1 MSESESEN
9 PAGALRAAVR
19 ERRMP
24 GPRTRR
30 ALLQSDDPTLARQA
44 GRILKNLTVDGDRPR
59 EVEVAVLATCTIGP
73 FEPLLRAQ
81 LVGAGLLPTVR
92 AADYGTFDMSLAT
105 GSFTRDGDPGLVP
118 VLLDAGYFLPGDWSA
133 AEPDVLE
140 KHVEGRLEEFRTLL
154 AGALQHTAATVVVHT
169 VPLPAQV
176 RHGIIS
182 VRARSQVVRA
192 WYQLNAA
199 LLALGEEHAQVVAV
213 DLVGELAETPVQA
226 GDVRLY
232 RYGDLPYG
240 DDALLLLARLVRR
253 VAQARAGL
261 SRKVLALDLDNTLW
275 GGVLGEVGAQGV
287 QLGGLYPGNCYTEL
301 QRTVARLREQGVI
314 LVLASK
320 NDQDQVDRVLAEHP
334 DVVLRPDTFSV
345 RMVDWS
351 AKAGNLR
358 RAAESLSLSTE
369 SFVFMD
375 DSDFERAQVG
385 DELPEVAVVSAA
397 GDPAYLVD
405 SLLRDGWFDVVAL
418 TDTDRKRPELY
429 RNRALRGDFSSGFDS
444 SEDFLKALD
453 LGVEVAP
460 ATEYTISRISQL
472 AARTNQFNLTGI
484 RYDEAAT
491 RRMSEDDGHLVLSVS
506 VTDRFGD
513 EGIVGALWVERT
525 PDVWRVLNLVLSCR
539 VLSRGVER
547 AAVGW
552 LAGEAAKAG
561 ARTVEGHFRRSD
573 RNGVAADF
581 WTGAGFAPAAS
592 AEETAAADAQVFTL
606 DAATA
611 AGIAPEW
618 IALNERN
625 GSPHE

>member
-1 MSESESEN
+1 MSESEN
-9 PAGALRAAVR
+9 PAAALRAAVR

-24 GPRTRR
+24 GHRTRR
-30 ALLQSDDPTLARQA
+30 ALLESGDPALGRQA
-44 GRILKNLTVDGDRPR
+44 GRILKDLAVDGERPR
-59 EVEVAVLATCTIGP
+59 EVDVAVLATCTVGP

-81 LVGAGLLPTVR
+81 LVGVGLLPALR
-92 AADYGTFDMSLAT
+92 SADYGTFGMSLAT
-105 GSFTRDGDPGLVP
+105 GSFTRDGDPALVA
-118 VLLDAGYFLPGDWSA
+118 VLLDAGYFLPGDFGA
-133 AEPDVLE
+133 AEPDVLA
-140 KHVEGRLEEFRTLL
+140 KYVDARLEELRGLL
-154 AGALQHTAATVVVHT
+154 ASALKHTAATVVVHT

-176 RHGIIS
+176 RNGIIS
-182 VRARSQVVRA
+182 VRARAQVARS
-192 WYQLNAA
+192 WYRLNAG
-199 LLALGEEHAQVVAV
+199 LLALAEEHDQVVAV
-213 DLVGELAETPVQA
+213 DLVGELAEAPVQA
-226 GDVRLY
+226 CDVRLH
-232 RYGDLPYG
+232 RYGDLPYS

-275 GGVLGEVGAQGV
+275 GGVLGEAGPQGV
-287 QLGGLYPGNCYTEL
+287 QVGGLYPGNCYTEL
-301 QRTVARLREQGVI
+301 QRTVAGLREQGVV

-320 NDQDQVDRVLAEHP
+320 NDRDQVEKVLTEHP
-334 DVVLRPDTFSV
+334 DVLLRPEAFSV

-358 RAAESLSLSTE
+358 RAAEALSLSTE

-397 GDPAYLVD
+397 GDPAHLVD
-405 SLLRDGWFDVVAL
+405 SLLRHGWFDVMAL

-444 SEDFLKALD
+444 SEDFLRALD
-453 LGVEVAP
+453 LRVEVTP
-460 ATEYTISRISQL
+460 ATEYTIGRIAQL

-491 RRMSEDDGHLVLSVS
+491 RRMSEDAGHLVLSVS
-506 VTDRFGD
+506 VADRFGD

-525 PDVWRVLNLVLSCR
+525 DEVWRVLNLVLSCR

-547 AAVGW
+547 AAVGR
-552 LAGEAAKAG
+552 LAGLAALAG
-561 ARTVEGHFRRSD
+561 ARTVEGHYRPSD

-581 WTGAGFAPAAS
+581 WTGAGFTPAAS
-592 AEETAAADAQVFTL
+592 PQETEIRVFVL

-611 AGIAPEW
+611 KEIAPEW

>member
-1 MSESESEN
+1 MSESDN
-9 PAGALRAAVR
+9 PAAALRAAVR

-24 GPRTRR
+24 DHRTSR
-30 ALLQSDDPTLARQA
+30 AVLESDDPALARQA
-44 GRILKNLTVDGDRPR
+44 GRILKDLAVDGDRPR
-59 EVEVAVLATCTIGP
+59 EVSVAVLATCTVGP

-81 LVGAGLLPTVR
+81 LVGAGLLPALR
-92 AADYGTFDMSLAT
+92 SADYGTFGMSLAT
-105 GSFTRDGDPGLVP
+105 GSFTRDGDPGLVA
-118 VLLDAGYFLPGDWSA
+118 VLLDAGYFLPGDFGA

-140 KHVEGRLEEFRTLL
+140 KYVDARLEELRTLL
-154 AGALQHTAATVVVHT
+154 AGALKHTAATVVVHT

-176 RHGIIS
+176 RNGIIS
-182 VRARSQVVRA
+182 VRARAQVARS
-192 WYQLNAA
+192 WYRLNAA
-199 LLALGEEHAQVVAV
+199 LLALAEEHDQLVAV

-226 GDVRLY
+226 CDVRLH
-232 RYGDLPYG
+232 RYGDLPYS

-275 GGVLGEVGAQGV
+275 GGVLGEAGPQGV
-287 QLGGLYPGNCYTEL
+287 QVGGLYPGNCYTEL
-301 QRTVARLREQGVI
+301 QRTVAALREQGVV

-320 NDQDQVDRVLAEHP
+320 NDRDQVEKVLTEHP
-334 DVVLRPDTFSV
+334 DVLLRPEAFSV
-345 RMVDWS
+345 RMVDWA

-358 RAAESLSLSTE
+358 RAAEALSLSTG

-397 GDPAYLVD
+397 GDPAHLVD
-405 SLLRDGWFDVVAL
+405 SLLRHGWFDVMAL

-444 SEDFLKALD
+444 SEDFLRALD
-453 LGVEVAP
+453 LKVEVAP
-460 ATEYTISRISQL
+460 ATEYTIGRIAQL

-491 RRMSEDDGHLVLSVS
+491 RRMSEDAGHLVLSVS
-506 VTDRFGD
+506 VADRFGD

-525 PDVWRVLNLVLSCR
+525 DEVWRVLNLVLSCR

-547 AAVGW
+547 AAVGR
-552 LAGEAAKAG
+552 LADLAARAG
-561 ARTVEGHFRRSD
+561 ARTVEGHYRPSD

-581 WTGAGFAPAAS
+581 WTGAGFTPAAS
-592 AEETAAADAQVFTL
+592 PQETETRVFTL

-611 AGIAPEW
+611 REIAPEW

>member
-1 MSESESEN
+1 MSESEN
-9 PAGALRAAVR
+9 PAAALRAAVR

-24 GPRTRR
+24 GHPTRR
-30 ALLQSDDPTLARQA
+30 ALLESGDPALARQA
-44 GRILKNLTVDGDRPR
+44 GRILKDLAVDGERPR
-59 EVEVAVLATCTIGP
+59 EVDVAVLATCTVGP
-73 FEPLLRAQ
+73 FEALLRAQ
-81 LVGAGLLPTVR
+81 LVGAGLLPALR
-92 AADYGTFDMSLAT
+92 SADYGTFGMSLAT
-105 GSFTRDGDPGLVP
+105 GSFTRDGDPGLVA
-118 VLLDAGYFLPGDWSA
+118 VLLDAGYFLPGDFGA
-133 AEPDVLE
+133 AEPDVLA
-140 KHVEGRLEEFRTLL
+140 KYVDARLEELRGLL
-154 AGALQHTAATVVVHT
+154 AGALKHTAATVVVHT

-176 RHGIIS
+176 RNGIIS
-182 VRARSQVVRA
+182 VRARAQVARS
-192 WYQLNAA
+192 WYRLNAG
-199 LLALGEEHAQVVAV
+199 LLALAEEHDQVVAV
-213 DLVGELAETPVQA
+213 DLVGELAEAPVQA
-226 GDVRLY
+226 CDVRLH
-232 RYGDLPYG
+232 RYGDLPYS

-275 GGVLGEVGAQGV
+275 GGVLGEAGPQGV
-287 QLGGLYPGNCYTEL
+287 QVGGLYPGNCYTEL
-301 QRTVARLREQGVI
+301 QRTVAGLREQGVV

-320 NDQDQVDRVLAEHP
+320 NDRDQVEKVLTEHP
-334 DVVLRPDTFSV
+334 DVLLRPEAFSA

-358 RAAESLSLSTE
+358 RAAEALSLSTE

-397 GDPAYLVD
+397 GDPAHLVD
-405 SLLRDGWFDVVAL
+405 SLLRHGWFDVMAL

-444 SEDFLKALD
+444 SEDFLRALD
-453 LGVEVAP
+453 LKVEMTP
-460 ATEYTISRISQL
+460 ASEYTIGRIAQL

-491 RRMSEDDGHLVLSVS
+491 RRMSEDAGHLVLSVS
-506 VTDRFGD
+506 VADRFGD

-525 PDVWRVLNLVLSCR
+525 DEVWRVLNLVLSCR

-547 AAVGW
+547 AAVGR
-552 LAGEAAKAG
+552 LAELAALAG
-561 ARTVEGHFRRSD
+561 ARSVEGHYRPSY

-581 WTGAGFAPAAS
+581 WTGAGFTPAAS
-592 AEETAAADAQVFTL
+592 PQETETQVFTL

-611 AGIAPEW
+611 KEIAPEW

>member
-1 MSESESEN
+1 MSESEN
-9 PAGALRAAVR
+9 PAAALRAAVR

-24 GPRTRR
+24 GHPTRR
-30 ALLQSDDPTLARQA
+30 ALLESGDPALARQA
-44 GRILKNLTVDGDRPR
+44 GRILKDLAVDGERPR
-59 EVEVAVLATCTIGP
+59 EVDVAVLATCTVGP
-73 FEPLLRAQ
+73 FEALLRAQ
-81 LVGAGLLPTVR
+81 LVGAGLLPALR
-92 AADYGTFDMSLAT
+92 SADYGTFGMSLAT
-105 GSFTRDGDPGLVP
+105 GSFTRDGDPGLVA
-118 VLLDAGYFLPGDWSA
+118 VLLDAGYFLPGDFGA
-133 AEPDVLE
+133 AEPDVLA
-140 KHVEGRLEEFRTLL
+140 KYVDARLEELRGLL
-154 AGALQHTAATVVVHT
+154 AGALKHTAATVVVHT

-176 RHGIIS
+176 RNGIIS
-182 VRARSQVVRA
+182 VRARAQVARS
-192 WYQLNAA
+192 WYRLNAG
-199 LLALGEEHAQVVAV
+199 LLALAEEHDQVVAV
-213 DLVGELAETPVQA
+213 DLVGELAEAPVQA
-226 GDVRLY
+226 CDVRLH
-232 RYGDLPYG
+232 RYGDLPYS

-275 GGVLGEVGAQGV
+275 GGVLGEAGPQGV
-287 QLGGLYPGNCYTEL
+287 QVGGLYPGNCYTEL
-301 QRTVARLREQGVI
+301 QRTVAGLREQGVV

-320 NDQDQVDRVLAEHP
+320 NDRDQVEKVLTEHP
-334 DVVLRPDTFSV
+334 DVLLRPEAFSA

-358 RAAESLSLSTE
+358 RAAEALSLSTE

-397 GDPAYLVD
+397 GDPAHLVD
-405 SLLRDGWFDVVAL
+405 SLLRHGWFDVMAL

-444 SEDFLKALD
+444 SEDFLRALD
-453 LGVEVAP
+453 LKVDMTP
-460 ATEYTISRISQL
+460 ATEYTIGRIAQL

-491 RRMSEDDGHLVLSVS
+491 RRMSEDAGHLVLSVS
-506 VTDRFGD
+506 VADRFGD

-525 PDVWRVLNLVLSCR
+525 DEVWRVLNLVLSCR

-547 AAVGW
+547 AAVGR
-552 LAGEAAKAG
+552 LAELAALAG
-561 ARTVEGHFRRSD
+561 ARSVEGHYLPSD

-581 WTGAGFAPAAS
+581 WTGAGFTPAAS
-592 AEETAAADAQVFTL
+592 PQETETQVFTL

-611 AGIAPEW
+611 KEIAPEW

>member
-1 MSESESEN
+1 MSESDN
-9 PAGALRAAVR
+9 PAAALRAAVR

-24 GPRTRR
+24 GHRTRR
-30 ALLQSDDPTLARQA
+30 ALLESGDPALARQA
-44 GRILKNLTVDGDRPR
+44 GRILKDLAVDGERPR
-59 EVEVAVLATCTIGP
+59 EVDVAVLATCTVGP

-81 LVGAGLLPTVR
+81 LVGAGLLPALR
-92 AADYGTFDMSLAT
+92 SADYGTFGMSLAT
-105 GSFTRDGDPGLVP
+105 GSFTRDGDPGLVA
-118 VLLDAGYFLPGDWSA
+118 VLLDAGYFLPGDFGA

-140 KHVEGRLEEFRTLL
+140 KYVDARLEELRGLL
-154 AGALQHTAATVVVHT
+154 AGALKHTAATVVVHT

-176 RHGIIS
+176 RNGIIS
-182 VRARSQVVRA
+182 VRARARVARS
-192 WYQLNAA
+192 WYRLNAG
-199 LLALGEEHAQVVAV
+199 LLALAEEHDQVVAV
-213 DLVGELAETPVQA
+213 DLVGELAEAPVQA
-226 GDVRLY
+226 CDVRLH
-232 RYGDLPYG
+232 RYGDLPYS
-240 DDALLLLARLVRR
+240 DEALLLLAGLVRR

-275 GGVLGEVGAQGV
+275 GGVLGEAGPQGV
-287 QLGGLYPGNCYTEL
+287 QAGGLYPGNCYTEL
-301 QRTVARLREQGVI
+301 QRTVAGLREQGVV

-320 NDQDQVDRVLAEHP
+320 NDRDQVEKVLTEHP
-334 DVVLRPDTFSV
+334 DVLLRPEAFSV

-358 RAAESLSLSTE
+358 RAAEALSLSTE

-397 GDPAYLVD
+397 GDPAHLVD
-405 SLLRDGWFDVVAL
+405 SLLRHGWFDVMAL

-444 SEDFLKALD
+444 SEDFLRALD
-453 LGVEVAP
+453 LKVEVTP

-491 RRMSEDDGHLVLSVS
+491 RRMSEDAGHLVLSVS
-506 VTDRFGD
+506 VADRFGD

-525 PDVWRVLNLVLSCR
+525 DEVWRVLNLVLSCR

-547 AAVGW
+547 AAVGR
-552 LAGEAAKAG
+552 LADLAVRAG
-561 ARTVEGHFRRSD
+561 ARTVEGHYRPSD

-581 WTGAGFAPAAS
+581 WTGAGFTPAAS
-592 AEETAAADAQVFTL
+592 PQETETRVFTR

-611 AGIAPEW
+611 KGIAPEW

-625 GSPHE
+625 GSPNE

>member
-1 MSESESEN
+1 MSESDN
-9 PAGALRAAVR
+9 PTAALRAAVR

-24 GPRTRR
+24 DARTRR
-30 ALLQSDDPTLARQA
+30 TLLQSDDPALSRQA
-44 GRILKNLTVDGDRPR
+44 GRVLKRLTVDGDRPR

-81 LVGAGLLPTVR
+81 LVGTGLLPTLR
-92 AADYGTFDMSLAT
+92 TADYGTFDMSLAT
-105 GSFTRDGDPGLVP
+105 GSFTGDGDPDLVA
-118 VLLDAGYFLPGDWSA
+118 VLMDAGYFLPGDWNA

-140 KHVEGRLEEFRTLL
+140 KYVEARLEEFRTLL
-154 AGALQHTAATVVVHT
+154 AGALNHTAATVVVHT
-169 VPLPAQV
+169 VPLPTQV
-176 RHGIIS
+176 RNGIIS

-192 WYQLNAA
+192 WYQLNAS
-199 LLALGEEHAQVVAV
+199 LLALAEEHAQVVTV
-213 DLVGELAETPVQA
+213 DLVGELAEAPVQA
-226 GDVRLY
+226 CDIRLH

-253 VAQARAGL
+253 IAQARAGL

-275 GGVLGEVGAQGV
+275 GGVLGEVGPQGV

-314 LVLASK
+314 LVLTSK
-320 NDQDQVDRVLAEHP
+320 NDKDQVDRVLAEHP
-334 DVVLRPDTFSV
+334 DVVLRPDAFSV
-345 RMVDWS
+345 RMVDWA

-358 RAAESLSLSTE
+358 RAAEALSLSTE

-385 DELPEVAVVSAA
+385 GELPEVAVVSAA
-397 GDPAYLVD
+397 GDPAHLVD
-405 SLLRDGWFDVVAL
+405 SLVRNGWFDVVAL

-444 SEDFLKALD
+444 SEDFLKALN
-453 LGVEVAP
+453 LGVEVTS
-460 ATEYTISRISQL
+460 ATEYTIARISQL

-491 RRMSEDDGHLVLSVS
+491 RRMSGEAGHLVLSVS

-513 EGIVGALWVERT
+513 EGIVGALWVQRT

-561 ARTVEGHFRRSD
+561 ARTIEGRFRRSD
-573 RNGVAADF
+573 RNGVAAGF
-581 WTGAGFAPAAS
+581 WAGAGFTRAAS
-592 AEETAAADAQVFTL
+592 AETTDTENTEIFVL

-611 AGIAPEW
+611 AGITPEW

>member
-1 MSESESEN
+1 MSESDN
-9 PAGALRAAVR
+9 PAAALRTAVR

-24 GPRTRR
+24 GPRVRR
-30 ALLQSDDPTLARQA
+30 ALLESDDPALARQA
-44 GRILKNLTVDGDRPR
+44 GRILKDLAVTGETPR
-59 EVEVAVLATCTIGP
+59 EAAVTVLATCTVGP

-81 LVGAGLLPTVR
+81 LTGAGLLPVLRT
-92 AADYGTFDMSLAT
+92 ADYGTFDMSLAT
-105 GSFTRDGDPGLVP
+105 GSFTRDGDPGLVA
-118 VLLDAGYFLPGDWSA
+118 VLMDAGYFLPGDFGA

-140 KHVEGRLEEFRTLL
+140 KYLDARLEELRGLL
-154 AGALQHTAATVVVHT
+154 AGALKHTAATFVVHT

-176 RHGIIS
+176 RDGIIS
-182 VRARSQVVRA
+182 VRARARVAGA
-192 WYQLNAA
+192 WYRLNAA
-199 LLALGEEHAQVVAV
+199 LLALAEEHDQVVAV
-213 DLVGELAETPVQA
+213 DLVGELAEAPVQA
-226 GDVRLY
+226 CDVRLH
-232 RYGDLPYG
+232 RYGDLPYS

-253 VAQARAGL
+253 VAQARSGL

-275 GGVLGEVGAQGV
+275 GGVLGEVGARGV

-301 QRTVARLREQGVI
+301 QRTVARLRDQGVV

-320 NDQDQVDRVLAEHP
+320 NDRDQVEKVLTEHP
-334 DVVLRPDTFSV
+334 DVLLRPEAFSA

-358 RAAESLSLSTE
+358 RAAEALSLSTE

-397 GDPAYLVD
+397 GDPAHLVD
-405 SLLRDGWFDVVAL
+405 ALLRHGWFDVMTL

-444 SEDFLKALD
+444 SEDFLRALE
-453 LGVEVAP
+453 LRVEVAP
-460 ATEYTISRISQL
+460 ATEYTIGRISQL

-506 VTDRFGD
+506 VADRFGD

-525 PDVWRVLNLVLSCR
+525 SEVWRVRNLVLSCR

-547 AAVGW
+547 AALGW
-552 LAGEAAKAG
+552 LAGRAALAG
-561 ARTVEGHFRRSD
+561 ARTVEGHYRRSD

-581 WTGAGFAPAAS
+581 WTGAGFVPAGS
-592 AEETAAADAQVFTL
+592 PKEPDTEVFTL
-606 DAATA
+606 DADTA
-611 AGIAPEW
+611 KRIAPEW
-618 IALNERN
+618 IALNERKGN
-625 GSPHE
+625 PHE

>member
-1 MSESESEN
+1 MSESDN
-9 PAGALRAAVR
+9 PAAALRAAVR

-24 GPRTRR
+24 GHPTRR
-30 ALLQSDDPTLARQA
+30 ALLESGDPALARQA
-44 GRILKNLTVDGDRPR
+44 GRILKDLAVDGERPR
-59 EVEVAVLATCTIGP
+59 EVDVAVLATCTVGP

-81 LVGAGLLPTVR
+81 LVGAGLLPALR
-92 AADYGTFDMSLAT
+92 SSDYGTFGMSLAT
-105 GSFTRDGDPGLVP
+105 GSFTRDGDPGLVA
-118 VLLDAGYFLPGDWSA
+118 VLLDAGYFLPGDFGA
-133 AEPDVLE
+133 AEPDVLA
-140 KHVEGRLEEFRTLL
+140 KYVDARLEELRGLL
-154 AGALQHTAATVVVHT
+154 AGALKHTAATVVVHT
-169 VPLPAQV
+169 VPLPSQV
-176 RHGIIS
+176 RNGIIS
-182 VRARSQVVRA
+182 VRARAQVARS
-192 WYQLNAA
+192 WYRLNAG
-199 LLALGEEHAQVVAV
+199 LLALAEEHDQVVAV
-213 DLVGELAETPVQA
+213 DLVGELAEAPVQA
-226 GDVRLY
+226 CDVRLH
-232 RYGDLPYG
+232 RYGDLPYS

-275 GGVLGEVGAQGV
+275 GGVLGEAGPQGV
-287 QLGGLYPGNCYTEL
+287 QVGGLYPGNCYTEL
-301 QRTVARLREQGVI
+301 QRTVAGLREQGVV

-320 NDQDQVDRVLAEHP
+320 NDRDQVEKVLTEHP
-334 DVVLRPDTFSV
+334 DVLLRPEAFSA

-358 RAAESLSLSTE
+358 RAAEALSLSTE

-397 GDPAYLVD
+397 GDPAHLVD
-405 SLLRDGWFDVVAL
+405 SLLRHGWFDVMAL

-444 SEDFLKALD
+444 SEDFLRALD
-453 LGVEVAP
+453 LKVEVTP
-460 ATEYTISRISQL
+460 ASEYTIGRIAQL

-491 RRMSEDDGHLVLSVS
+491 RRMSEDAGHLVLSVS
-506 VTDRFGD
+506 VADRFGD

-525 PDVWRVLNLVLSCR
+525 DEVWRVLNLVLSCR

-547 AAVGW
+547 AAVGR
-552 LAGEAAKAG
+552 LAELAALAG
-561 ARTVEGHFRRSD
+561 ARSVEGHYRPSD

-581 WTGAGFAPAAS
+581 WTGAGFTPAGS
-592 AEETAAADAQVFTL
+592 PQETETQVFTL

-611 AGIAPEW
+611 KEIAPEW

>member
-1 MSESESEN
+1 MSESDN
-9 PAGALRAAVR
+9 PAAALRAAVR

-24 GPRTRR
+24 GHRTRR
-30 ALLQSDDPTLARQA
+30 ALLESGDPALARQA
-44 GRILKNLTVDGDRPR
+44 GRILKDLAVDGERPR
-59 EVEVAVLATCTIGP
+59 EVDVAVLATCTVGP

-81 LVGAGLLPTVR
+81 LVGAGMLPALR
-92 AADYGTFDMSLAT
+92 SADYGTFGMSLAT

-118 VLLDAGYFLPGDWSA
+118 VLLDAGYFLPGDFGA
-133 AEPDVLE
+133 AEPDVLA
-140 KHVEGRLEEFRTLL
+140 KYVDARLEELRGLL
-154 AGALQHTAATVVVHT
+154 AGALKHTAATVVVHT

-176 RHGIIS
+176 RNGIIS
-182 VRARSQVVRA
+182 VRARAQVARS
-192 WYQLNAA
+192 WYRLNAG
-199 LLALGEEHAQVVAV
+199 LLALAEEHDQVVAV
-213 DLVGELAETPVQA
+213 DLVGELAEAPVQA
-226 GDVRLY
+226 CDVRLH

-275 GGVLGEVGAQGV
+275 GGVLGEAGPQGV
-287 QLGGLYPGNCYTEL
+287 QVGGLYPGNCYTEL
-301 QRTVARLREQGVI
+301 QRTVAWLREQGVV

-320 NDQDQVDRVLAEHP
+320 NDRDQVEQVLTKHP
-334 DVVLRPDTFSV
+334 DVLLRPEAFSV

-358 RAAESLSLSTE
+358 RAAEALSLSTE

-397 GDPAYLVD
+397 GDPAHLVD
-405 SLLRDGWFDVVAL
+405 SLLRHGWFDVMAL

-444 SEDFLKALD
+444 SEDFLRALD
-453 LGVEVAP
+453 LKVEVTP
-460 ATEYTISRISQL
+460 ATEYTIGRIAQL

-491 RRMSEDDGHLVLSVS
+491 RRMSEDAGHLVLSVS
-506 VTDRFGD
+506 VADRFGD

-547 AAVGW
+547 AAVGR
-552 LAGEAAKAG
+552 LAELAAPAG
-561 ARTVEGHFRRSD
+561 ARSVEGHYRPSD

-581 WTGAGFAPAAS
+581 WTGAGFTPAAS
-592 AEETAAADAQVFTL
+592 PQETETQVFTL

-611 AGIAPEW
+611 KEIAPEW

>member
-1 MSESESEN
+1 MSESDN
-9 PAGALRAAVR
+9 PAAALRAAVR

-24 GPRTRR
+24 DHRTRR
-30 ALLQSDDPTLARQA
+30 AVLESDDPALARQA
-44 GRILKNLTVDGDRPR
+44 GRILKDLAVDGDRPR
-59 EVEVAVLATCTIGP
+59 EVSVAVLATCTVGP

-81 LVGAGLLPTVR
+81 LVGAGLLPALR
-92 AADYGTFDMSLAT
+92 SADYGTFGMSLAT
-105 GSFTRDGDPGLVP
+105 GSFTRDGDPGLVA
-118 VLLDAGYFLPGDWSA
+118 VLLDAGYFLPGDFGA

-140 KHVEGRLEEFRTLL
+140 KYVDARLEELRTLL
-154 AGALQHTAATVVVHT
+154 AGALKHTAATVVVHT

-176 RHGIIS
+176 RNGIIS
-182 VRARSQVVRA
+182 VRARAQVARS
-192 WYQLNAA
+192 WYRLNAA
-199 LLALGEEHAQVVAV
+199 LLALAEEHDQLVAV

-226 GDVRLY
+226 CDVRLH
-232 RYGDLPYG
+232 RYGDLPYS

-275 GGVLGEVGAQGV
+275 GGVLGEAGPQGV
-287 QLGGLYPGNCYTEL
+287 QVGGLYPGNCYTEL
-301 QRTVARLREQGVI
+301 QRTVAALREQGVV

-320 NDQDQVDRVLAEHP
+320 NDRDQVEKVLTEHP
-334 DVVLRPDTFSV
+334 DVLLRPEAFSV
-345 RMVDWS
+345 RMVDWA

-358 RAAESLSLSTE
+358 RAAEALSLSTG

-397 GDPAYLVD
+397 GDPAHLVD
-405 SLLRDGWFDVVAL
+405 SLLRHGWFDVMAL

-444 SEDFLKALD
+444 SEDFLRALD
-453 LGVEVAP
+453 LKVEVAP
-460 ATEYTISRISQL
+460 ATEYTIGRIAQL

-491 RRMSEDDGHLVLSVS
+491 RRMSEDAGHLVLSVS
-506 VTDRFGD
+506 VADRFGD

-525 PDVWRVLNLVLSCR
+525 DEVWRVLNLVLSCR

-547 AAVGW
+547 AAVGR
-552 LAGEAAKAG
+552 LADLAARAG
-561 ARTVEGHFRRSD
+561 ARTVEGHYRPSD

-581 WTGAGFAPAAS
+581 WTGAGFTPAAS
-592 AEETAAADAQVFTL
+592 PQETETRVFTL

-611 AGIAPEW
+611 REIAPEW

>member
-1 MSESESEN
+1 MSESEN
-9 PAGALRAAVR
+9 PAAALRAAVR

-24 GPRTRR
+24 GHRTRR
-30 ALLQSDDPTLARQA
+30 ALLESGDPALARQA
-44 GRILKNLTVDGDRPR
+44 GRILKDLAVDGERPR
-59 EVEVAVLATCTIGP
+59 EVDVAVLATCTVGP

-81 LVGAGLLPTVR
+81 LVGAGLLPALR
-92 AADYGTFDMSLAT
+92 SADYGTFGMALAT
-105 GSFTRDGDPGLVP
+105 GSFTRDGDPGLVA
-118 VLLDAGYFLPGDWSA
+118 VLLDAGYFLPGDLGA
-133 AEPDVLE
+133 AEPDVLA
-140 KHVEGRLEEFRTLL
+140 KYVDARLEELRGLL
-154 AGALQHTAATVVVHT
+154 TGALKHTAATVVVHT

-176 RHGIIS
+176 RNGIIS
-182 VRARSQVVRA
+182 VRARAQVARS
-192 WYQLNAA
+192 WYRLNAG
-199 LLALGEEHAQVVAV
+199 LLALAEEHDQVVAV
-213 DLVGELAETPVQA
+213 DLVGELAEAPVQA
-226 GDVRLY
+226 CDVRLH
-232 RYGDLPYG
+232 RYGDLPYS

-275 GGVLGEVGAQGV
+275 GGVLGEAGPQGV
-287 QLGGLYPGNCYTEL
+287 QVGGLYPGNCYSEL
-301 QRTVARLREQGVI
+301 QRTVAGLREQGVV

-320 NDQDQVDRVLAEHP
+320 NDRDQVEKVLAEHP
-334 DVVLRPDTFSV
+334 DVLLRPEAFSA

-358 RAAESLSLSTE
+358 RAAEALSLSTE

-397 GDPAYLVD
+397 GDPAHLVD
-405 SLLRDGWFDVVAL
+405 SLLRHGWFDVMAL

-444 SEDFLKALD
+444 SEDFLRALD
-453 LGVEVAP
+453 LKVEVTP
-460 ATEYTISRISQL
+460 ATEYTVGRIAQL

-491 RRMSEDDGHLVLSVS
+491 RRMSEDAGQLVLSVS
-506 VTDRFGD
+506 VADRFGD

-547 AAVGW
+547 AAVGR
-552 LAGEAAKAG
+552 LADLAARAG
-561 ARTVEGHFRRSD
+561 ARSVEGHYRPSD
-573 RNGVAADF
+573 RNGVAAYF
-581 WTGAGFAPAAS
+581 WTGAGFTPAAS
-592 AEETAAADAQVFTL
+592 PQETETQVFTL

-611 AGIAPEW
+611 KEIAPEW

>member
-1 MSESESEN
+1 MSESDN
-9 PAGALRAAVR
+9 PAAALRAAVR

-24 GPRTRR
+24 GHRTRR
-30 ALLQSDDPTLARQA
+30 ALLESGDPALARQA
-44 GRILKNLTVDGDRPR
+44 GRILKDLAVDGERPR
-59 EVEVAVLATCTIGP
+59 EVDVAVLATCTVGP

-81 LVGAGLLPTVR
+81 LVGAGLLPVLR
-92 AADYGTFDMSLAT
+92 SADYGTFGMSLAT
-105 GSFTRDGDPGLVP
+105 GSFTRDGDPALVA
-118 VLLDAGYFLPGDWSA
+118 VLLDAGYFLPGDFGA
-133 AEPDVLE
+133 AEPDVLA
-140 KHVEGRLEEFRTLL
+140 KYVDARLEELRGLL

-176 RHGIIS
+176 RNGIIS
-182 VRARSQVVRA
+182 VRARAQVARS
-192 WYQLNAA
+192 WYRLNAG
-199 LLALGEEHAQVVAV
+199 LLALAEEHDQVVAV
-213 DLVGELAETPVQA
+213 DLVGELAEAPVQA
-226 GDVRLY
+226 CDVRLH

-275 GGVLGEVGAQGV
+275 GGVLGEAGPQGV
-287 QLGGLYPGNCYTEL
+287 QVGGLYPGNCYTEL
-301 QRTVARLREQGVI
+301 QRTVAWLREQGVV

-320 NDQDQVDRVLAEHP
+320 NDRDQVEKVLTEHP
-334 DVVLRPDTFSV
+334 DVLLRPEAFSV

-358 RAAESLSLSTE
+358 RAAEALSLSTE

-397 GDPAYLVD
+397 GDPAHLVD
-405 SLLRDGWFDVVAL
+405 SLLRHGWFDVMAL

-444 SEDFLKALD
+444 SEDFLRALD
-453 LGVEVAP
+453 LKVEVTS
-460 ATEYTISRISQL
+460 ATEYTIGRIAQL

-491 RRMSEDDGHLVLSVS
+491 RRMSEDAGHLVLSVS
-506 VTDRFGD
+506 VADRFGD

-547 AAVGW
+547 AAVGR
-552 LAGEAAKAG
+552 LAELAALAG
-561 ARTVEGHFRRSD
+561 ARSVEGHYRPSD

-581 WTGAGFAPAAS
+581 WTGAGFTPAVS
-592 AEETAAADAQVFTL
+592 PQETETQVFTL

-611 AGIAPEW
+611 KEIAPEW

>member
-1 MSESESEN
+1 MSESEN
-9 PAGALRAAVR
+9 PAAALRAAVR

-24 GPRTRR
+24 GHRTRR
-30 ALLQSDDPTLARQA
+30 ALLESGDPALARQA
-44 GRILKNLTVDGDRPR
+44 GRILKDLAVDGERPR
-59 EVEVAVLATCTIGP
+59 EVDVAVLATCTVGP

-81 LVGAGLLPTVR
+81 LVGAGLLPALR
-92 AADYGTFDMSLAT
+92 SADYGTFGMALAT
-105 GSFTRDGDPGLVP
+105 GSFTRDGDPGLVA
-118 VLLDAGYFLPGDWSA
+118 VLLDAGYFLPGDLGA
-133 AEPDVLE
+133 AEPDVLA
-140 KHVEGRLEEFRTLL
+140 KYVDARLEELRGLL
-154 AGALQHTAATVVVHT
+154 AGALKHTAATVVVHT

-176 RHGIIS
+176 RNGIIS
-182 VRARSQVVRA
+182 VRARAQVARS
-192 WYQLNAA
+192 WYRLNAG
-199 LLALGEEHAQVVAV
+199 LLALAEEHDQVVAV
-213 DLVGELAETPVQA
+213 DLVGELAEAPVQA
-226 GDVRLY
+226 CDVRLH
-232 RYGDLPYG
+232 RYGDLPYS

-275 GGVLGEVGAQGV
+275 GGVLGEAGPQGV
-287 QLGGLYPGNCYTEL
+287 QVGGLYPGNCYTEL
-301 QRTVARLREQGVI
+301 QRTVAGLREQGVV

-320 NDQDQVDRVLAEHP
+320 NDRDQVEKVLAEHP
-334 DVVLRPDTFSV
+334 DVLLRPEAFSA

-358 RAAESLSLSTE
+358 RAAEALSLSTE

-397 GDPAYLVD
+397 GDPAHLVD
-405 SLLRDGWFDVVAL
+405 SLLRHGWFDVMAL

-444 SEDFLKALD
+444 SEDFLRALD
-453 LGVEVAP
+453 LKVEVTP
-460 ATEYTISRISQL
+460 ATEYTIGRIAQL

-491 RRMSEDDGHLVLSVS
+491 RRMSEDAGHLVLSVS
-506 VTDRFGD
+506 VADRFGD

-547 AAVGW
+547 AAVGR
-552 LAGEAAKAG
+552 LADLAARAG
-561 ARTVEGHFRRSD
+561 ARSVEGHYRPSD

-581 WTGAGFAPAAS
+581 WTGAGFTPAAS
-592 AEETAAADAQVFTL
+592 PQETETQVFTL

-611 AGIAPEW
+611 KEIAPEW

>member
-1 MSESESEN
+1 MSESDN
-9 PAGALRAAVR
+9 PAAALRAAVR

-24 GPRTRR
+24 GHPTRR
-30 ALLQSDDPTLARQA
+30 ALLESGDPALARQA
-44 GRILKNLTVDGDRPR
+44 GRILKDLAVDGERPR
-59 EVEVAVLATCTIGP
+59 EVDVAVLATCTVGP

-81 LVGAGLLPTVR
+81 LVGAGLLPTLR
-92 AADYGTFDMSLAT
+92 SADYGTFGMTLAT
-105 GSFTRDGDPGLVP
+105 GSFTRDGDPGLVA
-118 VLLDAGYFLPGDWSA
+118 VLLDAGYFLPGDFGA
-133 AEPDVLE
+133 AEPDVLA
-140 KHVEGRLEEFRTLL
+140 KYVDARLEELRGLL
-154 AGALQHTAATVVVHT
+154 AGALKHTAATVVVHT

-176 RHGIIS
+176 RNGIIS
-182 VRARSQVVRA
+182 VRARAQVART
-192 WYQLNAA
+192 WYRLNEG
-199 LLALGEEHAQVVAV
+199 LLALAEEHDQVVAV
-213 DLVGELAETPVQA
+213 DLVGELAEAPVQA
-226 GDVRLY
+226 CDVRLH
-232 RYGDLPYG
+232 RYGDLPYS

-275 GGVLGEVGAQGV
+275 GGVLGEAGPQGV
-287 QLGGLYPGNCYTEL
+287 QVGGLYPGNCYSEL
-301 QRTVARLREQGVI
+301 QRTVAGLREQGVV

-320 NDQDQVDRVLAEHP
+320 NDRDQVEKVLAEHP
-334 DVVLRPDTFSV
+334 DVLLRPEAFSA

-358 RAAESLSLSTE
+358 RAAEALSLSTE

-397 GDPAYLVD
+397 GDPAHLVD
-405 SLLRDGWFDVVAL
+405 SLLRHGWFDVMAL

-444 SEDFLKALD
+444 SEDFLRALD
-453 LGVEVAP
+453 LKVEVTP
-460 ATEYTISRISQL
+460 ATEYTIGRIAQL

-491 RRMSEDDGHLVLSVS
+491 RRMSEDAGHLVLSVS
-506 VTDRFGD
+506 VADRFGD

-525 PDVWRVLNLVLSCR
+525 DEVWRVLNLVLSCR

-547 AAVGW
+547 AAVGR
-552 LAGEAAKAG
+552 LADLAARAG
-561 ARTVEGHFRRSD
+561 ARSVEGHYRPSD

-581 WTGAGFAPAAS
+581 WAGAGFTPAALPQ
-592 AEETAAADAQVFTL
+592 ETETQVFTL

-611 AGIAPEW
+611 KEIAPEW